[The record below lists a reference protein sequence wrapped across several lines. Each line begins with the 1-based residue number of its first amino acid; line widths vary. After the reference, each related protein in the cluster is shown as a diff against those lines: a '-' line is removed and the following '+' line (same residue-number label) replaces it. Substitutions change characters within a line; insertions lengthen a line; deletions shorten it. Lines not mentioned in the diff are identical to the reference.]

1 MIRTYVVP
9 MFSWG
14 TLNLP
19 SYYFSITSTLL
30 PTYFME
36 RWRKCSCHRQGYHK
50 VQWLNIRHTIF
61 FYAHWPSQKLFLLIL
76 WIKQTKQQEQKKQQQ
91 LCISAAQ

>member
-19 SYYFSITSTLL
+19 SYYFLITSTLL

-36 RWRKCSCHRQGYHK
+36 RWRKCGCRQGYHK